1 MPPKKSASKPR
12 PNGMRIQSRDPD
24 QRRRGLAGRQVQFI
38 DYKNVHKLTRYLS
51 NFARI
56 LPRRLTGNSQRCQR
70 MVEIA
75 LKRARFLALMPYTLQ
90 HVMPEGKGP
99 K

>member
-1 MPPKKSASKPR
+1 MPPKKSDSKPQR
-12 PNGMRIQSRDPD
+12 SGMRIHSREPAR
-24 QRRRGLAGRQVQFI
+24 RRRGLAGRQIQFV
-38 DYKNVHKLTRYLS
+38 DYKNVHKLSRFLS

-56 LPRRLTGNSQRCQR
+56 LPRRLTGNSQRAQR
-70 MVEIA
+70 MVELA

-90 HVMPEGKGP
+90 HHMPEGKGP